1 MGPISLFMSLF
12 IGLALLSGCAFSVA
26 PTDSEE
32 STLSVALSAY
42 PTQLSA
48 EDSSTAEVWATVLQ
62 GTNPVKDGTIV
73 RFATTAGEITAEGST
88 LDGLAVAQLTSP
100 ADGRPRRV
108 AVVAQALT
116 VRDTFDVDLVIQDSG
131 F

>member
-1 MGPISLFMSLF
+1 MRLTCFLIAMSF
-12 IGLALLSGCAFSVA
+12 LLSGCAFSVA

-32 STLSVALSAY
+32 STLTVDISAY

-48 EDSSTAEVWATVLQ
+48 EDSATAEVWATVLQ
-62 GTNPVKDGTIV
+62 GINPVKDGTIV
-73 RFATTAGEITAEGST
+73 RFATTAGDITAESQT
-88 LDGLAVAQLTSP
+88 RDGLAVAQLISP
-100 ADGRPRRV
+100 GDGRPRRV

-116 VRDTFDVDLVIQDSG
+116 VRDTFDVDLVLEDDG

>member
-1 MGPISLFMSLF
+1 MRRLPILLSLAM
-12 IGLALLSGCAFSVA
+12 LLSGCAFSVA

-32 STLSVALSAY
+32 STLSILLAAY

-62 GTNPVKDGTIV
+62 GTDPVKDGTIV
-73 RFATTAGEITAEGST
+73 RFAATAGTITGESQT
-88 LDGLAVAQLTSP
+88 QDGLAVAQLTSP

-108 AVVAQALT
+108 VVVAQALT
-116 VRDTFDVDLVIQDSG
+116 VRDTFDVDLIIADVT

>member
-1 MGPISLFMSLF
+1 MLRTCILFCLCVM
-12 IGLALLSGCAFSVA
+12 LSGCAFSVA

-32 STLSVALSAY
+32 STLTIVLSAY

-62 GTNPVKDGTIV
+62 GTNPVKDGTNV
-73 RFATTAGEITAEGST
+73 RFATTAGVITDESQT
-88 LDGLAVAQLTSP
+88 QDGLAVAQLTSP

-116 VRDTFDVDLVIQDSG
+116 VRDTFDVDLILEDVG

>member
-1 MGPISLFMSLF
+1 MLRAWILL
-12 IGLALLSGCAFSVA
+12 GLSILLSGCAFSVA

-32 STLSVALSAY
+32 STLTIVLAAY

-73 RFATTAGEITAEGST
+73 RFATTAGTITDQSQT
-88 LDGLAVAQLTSP
+88 QDGLAVAQLISP

-116 VRDTFDVDLVIQDSG
+116 VRDTFDVDLIIDDVT

>member
-1 MGPISLFMSLF
+1 MAIRLICL
-12 IGLALLSGCAFSVA
+12 LLTLTLLSGCAFSVA

-62 GTNPVKDGTIV
+62 GINPVKDGTIV
-73 RFATTAGEITAEGST
+73 RFATTAGKITAQGQT
-88 LDGLAVAQLTSP
+88 QDGLAVAQLTSP

-116 VRDTFDVDLVIQDSG
+116 VRDTFDVDLIIADSG